1 MIELFSAS
9 PLMSVFLVVALGAVL
24 GSIPLGSL
32 RLGAA
37 GALFVGLV
45 VGYFVPELGAQLA
58 LIQQLGLALFVYCVG
73 LSAGQTFFSDIK
85 SQYKLMLSSLIAL
98 LAAVAVTIVGGA
110 FLGLKTQLSV
120 GVFAG
125 SLTTTPALA
134 AATDITGNNTPAVGY
149 SLGYPAGVVVGLIM
163 VALFVSRQWPGKND
177 TPALSGQSLRAVTAV
192 ADKDINVRE
201 VPGWQE
207 QKIRMSYLRSG
218 DTTRVVAPGQILQKS
233 DEVVVVGLPEDVERA
248 VKAIGSRL
256 HENLA
261 DDRSIVQFR
270 SFIVSRPVFAGK
282 TIAELSLASRFGAV
296 ATRIRRGDMEILA
309 GDDKT
314 VEVGDRLFVA
324 FPREEELGIADY
336 FGNSPTRV
344 AQVDAVAL
352 GLGITMGVLLG
363 MVSFSLPGGSTFSL
377 GSAAG
382 PLVVG
387 MILGYLQR
395 SGPLVWQLPQGTNL
409 TLRQLGLLLFLAA
422 VGITSGPAFMK
433 TAPTPLGARAII
445 LGVGVA
451 IVTLLVMGLAGKLL
465 GLSAPRS
472 AGAMAGILGQPAL
485 LTFAQSRVF
494 DERIEAGY
502 VTIFALGIVLK
513 IVLVSIIL
521 MF

>member
-1 MIELFSAS
+1 M
-9 PLMSVFLVVALGAVL
+9 
-24 GSIPLGSL
+24 
-32 RLGAA
+32 
-37 GALFVGLV
+37 
-45 VGYFVPELGAQLA
+45 
-58 LIQQLGLALFVYCVG
+58 
-73 LSAGQTFFSDIK
+73 
-85 SQYKLMLSSLIAL
+85 
-98 LAAVAVTIVGGA
+98 
-110 FLGLKTQLSV
+110 
-120 GVFAG
+120 
-125 SLTTTPALA
+125 
-134 AATDITGNNTPAVGY
+134 
-149 SLGYPAGVVVGLIM
+149 
-163 VALFVSRQWPGKND
+163 
-177 TPALSGQSLRAVTAV
+177 
-192 ADKDINVRE
+192 
-201 VPGWQE
+201 
-207 QKIRMSYLRSG
+207 
-218 DTTRVVAPGQILQKS
+218 
-233 DEVVVVGLPEDVERA
+233 
-248 VKAIGSRL
+248 
-256 HENLA
+256 
-261 DDRSIVQFR
+261 QFR